1 MKQMFL
7 DMIDQYRGL
16 PKQVY
21 IMLIAR
27 IVAATGAFV
36 YPFITML
43 LSSRLGFS
51 DQEISVYLLLLA
63 ASYVPSSLVGGKLAD
78 MFSRKHVLIAVM
90 FASDIAFF
98 LAGFHCDTIDIIYF
112 ILTGYFFIN
121 MGSPI
126 IAAMMM
132 DITTPE
138 NRQESLSLCY
148 LGLNLGIAV
157 GPLAAGF
164 LFENYIRWIFWG
176 EAIINVISLIII
188 AIWITDAKPDQSEMD
203 AIAADENRQGEKA
216 GEGGLLQQLLKT
228 PVVLAFAAMGVCYAF
243 SYSQLSYVMPL
254 HFEELFGVAAGSKYM
269 GAMWSINGFVVFA
282 VTPIMVLLFKKKNP
296 LFNTSIAGIGY
307 GIGFGL
313 YAFTQNIIIIFLLV
327 IIWSCGEVLAAA
339 NTGVFIAN
347 NSPITHRARFQSI
360 YEIVQGIG
368 RAFGPL
374 LMGYFLLDH
383 DFSQAWLLVSLIS
396 LFAVAGYYIM
406 YKYQQKK

>member
-1 MKQMFL
+1 
-7 DMIDQYRGL
+7 
-16 PKQVY
+16 
-21 IMLIAR
+21 
-27 IVAATGAFV
+27 
-36 YPFITML
+36 
-43 LSSRLGFS
+43 
-51 DQEISVYLLLLA
+51 
-63 ASYVPSSLVGGKLAD
+63 
-78 MFSRKHVLIAVM
+78 
-90 FASDIAFF
+90 
-98 LAGFHCDTIDIIYF
+98 
-112 ILTGYFFIN
+112 
-121 MGSPI
+121 
-126 IAAMMM
+126 
-132 DITTPE
+132 
-138 NRQESLSLCY
+138 
-148 LGLNLGIAV
+148 
-157 GPLAAGF
+157 
-164 LFENYIRWIFWG
+164 
-176 EAIINVISLIII
+176 
-188 AIWITDAKPDQSEMD
+188 
-203 AIAADENRQGEKA
+203 
-216 GEGGLLQQLLKT
+216 
-228 PVVLAFAAMGVCYAF
+228 MGVCYAF

-307 GIGFGL
+307 GIGFCL